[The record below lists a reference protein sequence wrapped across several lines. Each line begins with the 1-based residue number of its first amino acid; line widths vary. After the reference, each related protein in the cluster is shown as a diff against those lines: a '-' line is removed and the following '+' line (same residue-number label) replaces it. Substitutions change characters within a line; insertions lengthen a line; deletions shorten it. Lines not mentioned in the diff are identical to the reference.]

1 VRILPR
7 IRHVLIASAI
17 TLAVSIGVA
26 ATAPSRLA
34 GLSVDLLYWLRDRI
48 VPVRSDPSASPTAV
62 VAIDEET
69 YHTPPFIN
77 YPTVLWTRELAGMLD
92 ALVAADARVVGFDIV
107 FPASIEP
114 YVPGFDRDF
123 LIALHNAAAKGKV
136 VLGEVQHQKWPIHP
150 FASQAFAVGGVKN
163 IRSVNL
169 FSDDD
174 GVIRRVPLTF
184 QRVDPNGGT
193 HSEPSLPLELASRAQ
208 GVEPAP
214 QPGGGWA
221 LGRYR
226 IPGSSQNTMM
236 LNFANRD
243 AIPTYSFA
251 DLQACAAKGDTE
263 FFRKHFAGKVVL
275 VGGVLDIEDRKLTS
289 LRFVMEPERV
299 STGERCVHP
308 PMTEL
313 FRADLVRDTIPGV
326 MVLAAAVNNLLDGN
340 VLREIG
346 PRAAIGFVLLLAFGC
361 AAAMMLL
368 RPLAGG
374 SVLFVVSAVWT
385 AVALAVFRGGL
396 ALPLVAPPLAAALS
410 CALLLGYRFAVTDRD
425 KRLVRNSFKLYL
437 APAVVDRMLDADRLP
452 ELGGEM
458 RKVTVFF
465 SDLAG
470 FATLSEGIS
479 PQELVALMNEYLTA
493 MTDIIEAE
501 GGFVDKYIGD
511 AILAIFG
518 APLDDAQ
525 HELHAVRA
533 ALRCRDRLEEL
544 NRDPSAFRG
553 KELKARIGLGTGE
566 MIVGNIG
573 SRRRFNYTVMGDMV
587 NLTARLEGANKIYGT
602 AILSTTATRD
612 AAGDGIE
619 WREIDRVRVV
629 GRQQPESVFEPVA
642 LKGEMTDLQ
651 GELNAVFATALAEY
665 RARRFETAVRLFEA
679 LASRDPA
686 SKVFAERAR
695 RWHANP
701 PPEAWDAVTTL
712 ETK

>member
-1 VRILPR
+1 MRILPR

-92 ALVAADARVVGFDIV
+92 ALVAADAKVVGFDIV

-114 YVPGFDRDF
+114 HVPGFDRDF

-193 HSEPSLPLELASRAQ
+193 HSEPSLPLELASRAE
-208 GVEPAP
+208 GVQPEP

-289 LRFVMEPERV
+289 LRFVTEPERV

-313 FRADLVRDTIPGV
+313 FRTDLVRDTIPGV
-326 MVLAAAVNNLLDGN
+326 MVLATAVNNLLDGN

-437 APAVVDRMLDADRLP
+437 APAVVDRMLDSDRLP

-544 NRDPSAFRG
+544 NRDPTAFRG

>member
-1 VRILPR
+1 MRILPR

>member
-1 VRILPR
+1 MRVLPR
-7 IRHVLIASAI
+7 IRHLLIASAI

-26 ATAPSRLA
+26 ATTPNRLA
-34 GLSVDLLYWLRDRI
+34 GLSVHLLYWLRDRI
-48 VPVRSDPSASPTAV
+48 VPVRSDPSTSPTVV

-69 YHTPPFIN
+69 YHTPPFIT
-77 YPTVLWTRELAGMLD
+77 YPTVLWTHELASVLD
-92 ALVAADARVVGFDIV
+92 ALVAADAKVVGFDIV

-114 YVPGFDRDF
+114 LVSGFDRDF

-174 GVIRRVPLTF
+174 EVIRRVPLTF
-184 QRVDPNGGT
+184 QRVDPNGGA
-193 HSEPSLPLELASRAQ
+193 HSESSLPLELASRAE
-208 GVEPAP
+208 GVQPTP
-214 QPGGGWA
+214 QPDGGWS

-226 IPGSSQNTMM
+226 IPGSRQNTMM

-251 DLQACAAKGDTE
+251 DLQACAAKGDAE

-275 VGGVLDIEDRKLTS
+275 IGGVLDIEDRKLTS
-289 LRFVMEPERV
+289 LRFVTEPERV

-313 FRADLVRDTIPGV
+313 FREDLVRDTVPGV
-326 MVLAAAVNNLLDGN
+326 MVMAAAVNNLLNGN
-340 VLREIG
+340 VLREVG
-346 PRAAIGFVLLLAFGC
+346 QLESFGFILLLAFGS

-368 RPLAGG
+368 RPYAGG
-374 SVLFVVSAVWT
+374 LALVLGSAVWT
-385 AVALAVFRGGL
+385 VVALAVFRGGL
-396 ALPLVAPPLAAALS
+396 ALPLIAPPLAAALS

-437 APAVVDRMLDADRLP
+437 APAVVDRMLDSDRLP

-458 RKVTVFF
+458 RTVTVFF

-470 FATLSEGIS
+470 FSSLSEDVS
-479 PQELVALMNEYLTA
+479 PQELVALMNEYLTS

-533 ALRCRDRLEEL
+533 ALGCRDRLEEL
-544 NRDPSAFRG
+544 NRDPAAFRG
-553 KELKARIGLGTGE
+553 KQLKARIGLGTGE
-566 MIVGNIG
+566 TIVGNIG

-587 NLTARLEGANKIYGT
+587 NLTARLEGANKTYGT
-602 AILSTTATRD
+602 AILATAATRD
-612 AAGDGIE
+612 AAGDEIE
-619 WREIDRVRVV
+619 WREVDRVRVV

-642 LKGEMTDLQ
+642 LKGALTELE

-665 RARRFETAVRLFEA
+665 RARRFETAARLFEA

-686 SKVFAERAR
+686 SRVFAERAR

-701 PPEAWDAVTTL
+701 PPEPWDAVTTL